1 MKHSIRLKLTLIFCV
16 LIAGMCIMYV
26 ILNGIF
32 LENYY
37 ISSKQDDLLEAYSD
51 INDILR
57 EYEGNIDEDVRSNIY
72 DICDKY
78 GISML
83 VTGIDGREVV
93 KTGNIAMLANRIN
106 SVFFE
111 RNPGEIKIIK
121 ETDEYVL
128 QQYTNKRIENQPYLE
143 MYGFLDNDASF
154 IMRMGVES
162 IRDSISVF
170 NKFFVII
177 SCVVIVIGIITM
189 FFVAKRFSKPVLELA
204 DISKRMTNLDF
215 GAKYIGTSSDEI
227 GVLGH
232 SMNEMSYKLEQTI
245 SELKKANNEL
255 QKDIQKRTEIDEMR
269 KEFISN
275 VSHEL
280 KTPLALISGYA
291 EGLADCVND
300 DEESRNYY
308 CEVIMDE
315 ANKMNKMVK
324 QILSL
329 NKLESGLEITEMEHF
344 DICQVIDGIKQSFDI
359 VFEQNGIKC
368 ELEMENN
375 MMVWAD
381 EFRIE
386 EVVSNYISNAINHCE
401 GEKLIKISV
410 KKLDYKVRVSVF
422 NTGNIIPED
431 EIDKIWVKFY
441 KIDKARS
448 REYGGSGIGLS
459 IVKAIMDSHNQNY
472 GVCNTT
478 DGVEFWFELDAKLS

>member
-1 MKHSIRLKLTLIFCV
+1 MKHSIRLKLTIIFCV
-16 LIAGMCIMYV
+16 LIAGMSISYV
-26 ILNGIF
+26 LLNGIF
-32 LENYY
+32 LEDYY
-37 ISSKQDDLLEAYSD
+37 IDSKQNDLLDVYSD
-51 INDILR
+51 INDIIG
-57 EYEGNIDEDVRSNIY
+57 EYDGNLDEEARSNIY

-83 VTGIDGREVV
+83 ITGIDGREVV

-128 QQYTNKRIENQPYLE
+128 QQYTNKKMENQPYLE
-143 MYGFLDNDASF
+143 MYGFMDNDASF

-162 IRDSISVF
+162 IRESVNVF

-215 GAKYIGTSSDEI
+215 GAKYTGSSNDEI
-227 GVLGH
+227 GVLGN

-255 QKDIQKRTEIDEMR
+255 QKDIQKKNEIDEMR

-329 NKLESGLEITEMEHF
+329 NKLESGQEITEMEHF
-344 DICQVIDGIKQSFDI
+344 DICQVIEGIKHSFDI
-359 VFEQNGIKC
+359 VFEQNDIKC
-368 ELEMENN
+368 VLEMSENL
-375 MMVWAD
+375 MVWAD

-386 EVVSNYISNAINHCE
+386 EVISNYLSNAINHCE
-401 GEKLIKISV
+401 GEKIIKIKASKV
-410 KKLDYKVRVSVF
+410 ADKVRVSVF
-422 NTGNIIPED
+422 NTGKGIPDD
-431 EIDKIWVKFY
+431 EFDKVWIKFY

-459 IVKAIMDSHNQNY
+459 IVKAIMEAHNQKY
-472 GVCNTT
+472 GVNNTAN
-478 DGVEFWFELDAKLS
+478 GVEFWFELDAKLS